1 MNSVAESYAI
11 ARSNLTP
18 LIARLSNGTVVS
30 SMEHGVIPEHIME
43 QGAELF
49 IDDYSP
55 RIMFLKRLLVC
66 YALCGV
72 YYSEA
77 GNAEQLGDPWPY
89 PIAAILGHGSRVLIR
104 LEERLERLR
113 DRARWAGRGALG
125 VPAGDP
131 KEVPRV

>member
-1 MNSVAESYAI
+1 
-11 ARSNLTP
+11 
-18 LIARLSNGTVVS
+18 
-30 SMEHGVIPEHIME
+30 MEHGLIPEEVME

-104 LEERLERLR
+104 LEEPLYR
-113 DRARWAGRGALG
+113 
-125 VPAGDP
+125 P
-131 KEVPRV
+131 